1 MGNRSKTISFL
12 GSTNAYN
19 TIQQEN
25 NRLTSLNI
33 SGGNPVAS
41 NVMKGGGMLSP
52 CPVRHKYWCKENI
65 KIYKKYKFKI
75 KSDTLQGNK
84 NNRTTTRQFI
94 WQLTIYLEK
103 LKQSK
108 ADHVIHTY
116 IHMNKDRLCFQ
127 FWFWSILIVCNIW
140 YN

>member
-1 MGNRSKTISFL
+1 MGKRSKTISFL

-52 CPVRHKYWCKENI
+52 CPVRHKY
-65 KIYKKYKFKI
+65 
-75 KSDTLQGNK
+75 
-84 NNRTTTRQFI
+84 
-94 WQLTIYLEK
+94 
-103 LKQSK
+103 
-108 ADHVIHTY
+108 
-116 IHMNKDRLCFQ
+116 
-127 FWFWSILIVCNIW
+127 
-140 YN
+140 